1 MAFFIYTAKLV
12 KISGISK
19 YIPVFLA
26 LYAGGATHTV
36 AKAGEYRCDAACTI
50 VRRALQ
56 YSRNNISIELAAP
69 K

>member
-1 MAFFIYTAKLV
+1 MAFFVFTAKLV

-19 YIPVFLA
+19 YTPVFLA

-36 AKAGEYRCDAACTI
+36 AKADEYRCGTACNI

-56 YSRNNISIELAAP
+56 YSRNNTSIELAAP